1 MLSEGCA
8 TAIKQYRRTWQEPE
22 AKNICEGVTLSLNP
36 PLRFHPRPDNFYTLT
51 SKQLNKMSKSRNN
64 IPRAAIHVG
73 SPAKSFSAAE
83 GYEPERR
90 GWDENTYRLK
100 NQDTNNHY
108 DFSRKHLNFEINS
121 QGEIVPL
128 GSNPVPLHERWQKR
142 LEELGFKPY
151 MDKNNPLGISD
162 NSPNCTV
169 GIIVSGD
176 HRVLTRL
183 AFGDQDVDF
192 TLQKSNAHVVLK
204 QGIKDWALDTYHWAC
219 DRWGAENIIGFD
231 VHLDETTP
239 HIQIQT
245 IPVAKIKARGRAPA
259 KYVHKDDKSKVLSHK
274 EWKKLPEGIRSNFIR
289 TEVERRE
296 KECVSY
302 ARVWGEDKY
311 AVGKTYYQMHT
322 DYYNEVGHKYGLE
335 RGDDIAM
342 LPGEERRERVHK
354 SKAVLEAERQA
365 KDAIVR
371 TQMENERLE
380 DQKEKMASEVQD
392 MKKQKE
398 SLEKQNDKLEGE
410 IQNKKQHKENLEGS
424 ISQLEEYAA
433 ALDIK
438 EEDLIVPTLKTNP
451 LVKKAVDAILE
462 ELGKPI
468 PTFGQ
473 KKWREERRK
482 AIKTILTELQTA
494 LMEAKEAHNKDILK
508 LGKSLF
514 NKAMK
519 EARTII
525 EQNKQLQQENAR
537 LTEENVIFRKL
548 IASMDENA
556 ITRLR
561 DKKDAEIKELQEQLG
576 KAESEAVRSGN
587 KAYREH
593 QRAENAESK
602 ILEMLGIP
610 EIKEIW
616 ESVQQNKEAFRKQ
629 IDKWIKDGVAAIRDY
644 ADGKGND
651 FRPEAGNAVA
661 WGIIAE
667 AFRYGLDPTDEKQ
680 RKMAAAYLLEKV
692 SWTGISSDFKISL
705 TSSRTQQLCDAM
717 TVSKDL
723 MQNLLLMAG
732 GRGGIS
738 IGGSGSNSELTNW
751 DGTKKKT
758 GWGVG

>member
-1 MLSEGCA
+1 
-8 TAIKQYRRTWQEPE
+8 
-22 AKNICEGVTLSLNP
+22 
-36 PLRFHPRPDNFYTLT
+36 
-51 SKQLNKMSKSRNN
+51 MSKSRNN

-73 SPAKSFSAAE
+73 APAKSFSAAE

-128 GSNPVPLHERWQKR
+128 GSNPVPLHERLQKR
-142 LEELGFKPY
+142 LDELGFKPY

-176 HRVLTRL
+176 HDVLTRL

-192 TLQKSNAHVVLK
+192 TLQKSNAHVILK

-219 DRWGAENIIGFD
+219 DRWGAENIVGFD

-245 IPVAKIKARGRAPA
+245 IPVAKTKSRGRASI

-274 EWKKLPEGIRSNFIR
+274 EWNKLPEEIRSNFVR
-289 TEVERRE
+289 TEAERRE
-296 KECVSY
+296 KESVSY
-302 ARVWGEDKY
+302 ASVWGKDKY
-311 AVGKTYYQMHT
+311 AVRDTYYQMHT
-322 DYYNEVGHKYGLE
+322 DYYNKVGHKYGLE

-365 KDAIVR
+365 KDAIAR
-371 TQMENERLE
+371 NQMENERLE
-380 DQKEKMASEVQD
+380 GQKEKMACEVQD

-398 SLEKQNDKLEGE
+398 SLEEQNDKLEGE
-410 IQNKKQHKENLEGS
+410 IQDKVQHKEKLEGN
-424 ISQLEEYAA
+424 ISQLEDYAA

-438 EEDLIVPTLKTNP
+438 EEDLIVPTLKTDP
-451 LVKKAVDAILE
+451 LVKNAWDAIKTELE
-462 ELGKPI
+462 KPI
-468 PTFGQ
+468 PAFGQ
-473 KKWREERRK
+473 KEWREERRK
-482 AIKTILTELQTA
+482 AIKVILTNLQTA
-494 LMEAKEAHNKDILK
+494 LMQAKELQKQDILK
-508 LGKSLF
+508 LGKALY
-514 NKAMK
+514 NKAMQNVR
-519 EARTII
+519 AII
-525 EQNKQLQQENAR
+525 EQNKQLLKENGR
-537 LTEENVIFRKL
+537 LTEENDVLRKR
-548 IASMDENA
+548 ISSMDENA

-561 DKKDAEIKELQEQLG
+561 EKKNAEIKELQGRLD

-587 KAYREH
+587 KAYSEH
-593 QRAENAESK
+593 QRAETAENQVW
-602 ILEMLGIP
+602 EMLDIP

-616 ESVQQNKEAFRKQ
+616 ESIQRNKEDFMKQ
-629 IDKWIKDGVAAIRDY
+629 INRWIENGVAAIRDY
-644 ADGKGND
+644 ADGKDND
-651 FRPEAGNAVA
+651 FQPKQGNAVA

-680 RKMAAAYLLEKV
+680 RRMATAYLLEKV
-692 SWTGISSDFKISL
+692 PWTGMSEFKAGL
-705 TSSRTQQLCDAM
+705 TVSRTRQLCDAM
-717 TVSKDL
+717 TVSKD
-723 MQNLLLMAG
+723 MMANLLLAAG
-732 GRGGIS
+732 GRSGIS
-738 IGGSGSNSELTNW
+738 TGGGGSNGELTNW

-758 GWGVG
+758 GWGIG

>member
-1 MLSEGCA
+1 
-8 TAIKQYRRTWQEPE
+8 
-22 AKNICEGVTLSLNP
+22 
-36 PLRFHPRPDNFYTLT
+36 
-51 SKQLNKMSKSRNN
+51 MSKARNN

-73 SPAKSFSAAE
+73 APAKSFSASE

-90 GWDENTYRLK
+90 GWDEKTYQLK

-108 DFSRKHLNFEINS
+108 DFSRMHLNFEINS

-128 GSNPVPLHERWQKR
+128 GSNPVPLHERLQKR
-142 LEELGFKPY
+142 LNKLEFKPY

-176 HRVLTRL
+176 HDVLTRL
-183 AFGDQDVDF
+183 AFGDQGVDF

-245 IPVAKIKARGRAPA
+245 IPVAKTKARGRASA

-274 EWKKLPEGIRSNFIR
+274 EWKKLPEEIRSNFVR

-296 KECVSY
+296 KESVSY
-302 ARVWGEDKY
+302 ASVWGEDKY
-311 AVGKTYYQMHT
+311 AVGRTYYQMHT

-335 RGDDIAM
+335 RGDDIAL
-342 LPGEERRERVHK
+342 LPSEERRERVHK
-354 SKAVLEAERQA
+354 NKAVLEAERQA

-380 DQKEKMASEVQD
+380 GQKEKMASEVQD

-398 SLEKQNDKLEGE
+398 CLEEHNDKLEGE
-410 IQNKKQHKENLEGS
+410 IQNKEQHKENLEGS
-424 ISQLEEYAA
+424 ISRLEEYAA

-438 EEDLIVPTLKTNP
+438 EEDLIVQTLKTNP

-468 PTFGQ
+468 PAFGQ
-473 KKWREERRK
+473 KEWREERRK

-494 LMEAKEAHNKDILK
+494 LMQAKEAQKGDILK
-508 LGKSLF
+508 LGKALY
-514 NKAMK
+514 NKAMQNVR
-519 EARTII
+519 AII
-525 EQNKQLQQENAR
+525 EQNKQLIKENGR
-537 LTEENVIFRKL
+537 LTEENDVLRKR
-548 IASMDENA
+548 IASIDENA
-556 ITRLR
+556 IKRLR
-561 DKKDAEIKELQEQLG
+561 DKKDAEIKELQERVG
-576 KAESEAVRSGN
+576 KAESETVRSGN
-587 KAYREH
+587 KAYSEH
-593 QRAENAESK
+593 QRAENAESQVR
-602 ILEMLGIP
+602 EMLDIP
-610 EIKEIW
+610 EIKKIW
-616 ESVQQNKEAFRKQ
+616 ESIQQNKEAFRKQ
-629 IDKWIKDGVAAIRDY
+629 IDKWIKDGVAAIRNY
-644 ADGKGND
+644 ADGKDND
-651 FRPEAGNAVA
+651 FLAEQGNAVA
-661 WGIIAE
+661 WGIIAK
-667 AFRYGLDPTDEKQ
+667 AFEYGLDPTDEKQ
-680 RKMAAAYLLEKV
+680 RKIAAAYLLEKV

-705 TSSRTQQLCDAM
+705 TSSRTRQLCDVM

-723 MQNLLLMAG
+723 MANLLLAAG
-732 GRGGIS
+732 GRSGIS
-738 IGGSGSNSELTNW
+738 TGGGGSTGELTNW

-758 GWGVG
+758 GWGMP

>member
-1 MLSEGCA
+1 
-8 TAIKQYRRTWQEPE
+8 
-22 AKNICEGVTLSLNP
+22 
-36 PLRFHPRPDNFYTLT
+36 
-51 SKQLNKMSKSRNN
+51 MSKARNN

-73 SPAKSFSAAE
+73 APAKSFSAAE

-90 GWDENTYRLK
+90 GWDEKTYRLK

-108 DFSRKHLNFEINS
+108 DFSRKHLNFEINNE
-121 QGEIVPL
+121 GKIVPL
-128 GSNPVPLHERWQKR
+128 GSNPVPLHERLQKR
-142 LEELGFKPY
+142 LDELGFKPY
-151 MDKNNPLGISD
+151 KDKGNPLGNAD

-176 HRVLTRL
+176 HDVLTRL

-192 TLQKSNAHVVLK
+192 TLQKSNAHVMLK

-245 IPVAKIKARGRAPA
+245 IPVAKTKARGRASV
-259 KYVHKDDKSKVLSHK
+259 KYVHKEDKSKELSHK
-274 EWKKLPEGIRSNFIR
+274 EWKKLPEEIRNDFVR

-302 ARVWGEDKY
+302 AHVWGEDKY
-311 AVGKTYYQMHT
+311 AVGRTYYQMHT

-365 KDAIVR
+365 KDAIAR
-371 TQMENERLE
+371 NQMENERLE
-380 DQKEKMASEVQD
+380 GQREKMVGEVQD
-392 MKKQKE
+392 MRKQKE
-398 SLEKQNDKLEGE
+398 CLEEQKDKLEGE
-410 IQNKKQHKENLEGS
+410 IQNKEQHKENLEGS
-424 ISQLEEYAA
+424 ISRLEEYAA
-433 ALDIK
+433 ALDIQ

-451 LVKKAVDAILE
+451 LVKKAVDAMLE

-473 KKWREERRK
+473 KEWREERRK

-508 LGKSLF
+508 LGKSLYH
-514 NKAMK
+514 KAMK
-519 EARTII
+519 EAGAII
-525 EQNKQLQQENAR
+525 EQNKRLQQENAR
-537 LTEENVIFRKL
+537 LTEENDVLRKR
-548 IASMDENA
+548 IASIDENA

-561 DKKDAEIKELQEQLG
+561 DKKDAEIKELQERVG

-587 KAYREH
+587 KAYSEH
-593 QRAENAESK
+593 QRAENAESQVR
-602 ILEMLGIP
+602 EMLDIP
-610 EIKEIW
+610 EIKKIW
-616 ESVQQNKEAFRKQ
+616 ESIQQNKEAFRKQ
-629 IDKWIKDGVAAIRDY
+629 IDKWIKDGVAAIRNY
-644 ADGKGND
+644 ADGKDND
-651 FRPEAGNAVA
+651 FQAEQGNAVA
-661 WGIIAE
+661 WGIIAK
-667 AFRYGLDPTDEKQ
+667 AFEYGLDPTDEKQ
-680 RKMAAAYLLEKV
+680 RKIAAAYLLEKV

-723 MQNLLLMAG
+723 MANLLLAAG
-732 GRGGIS
+732 GRGGIGVGG
-738 IGGSGSNSELTNW
+738 GGSTSELTNW

-758 GWGVG
+758 GWGM

>member
-1 MLSEGCA
+1 
-8 TAIKQYRRTWQEPE
+8 
-22 AKNICEGVTLSLNP
+22 
-36 PLRFHPRPDNFYTLT
+36 
-51 SKQLNKMSKSRNN
+51 MSKSRYNV
-64 IPRAAIHVG
+64 PRAAIHVG
-73 SPAKSFSAAE
+73 APAKSFSAAE

-108 DFSRKHLNFEINS
+108 DFSRKHLNFEINNK
-121 QGEIVPL
+121 GEIVPL
-128 GSNPVPLHERWQKR
+128 CSDPVPLHERLQKR
-142 LEELGFKPY
+142 LDELSFKPY
-151 MDKNNPLGISD
+151 LDKNNPLGISD

-176 HRVLTRL
+176 HRILTRL

-204 QGIKDWALDTYHWAC
+204 QGIKDWALETYHWAC

-245 IPVAKIKARGRAPA
+245 IPVAKTKIRGRASV

-274 EWKKLPEGIRSNFIR
+274 EWKKLPEEIRSNFVR
-289 TEVERRE
+289 TEAERRE

-322 DYYNEVGHKYGLE
+322 DYYNEVGRKYGLE

-354 SKAVLEAERQA
+354 NKAILEAERQA

-380 DQKEKMASEVQD
+380 DLMGKMAGEVQD

-398 SLEKQNDKLEGE
+398 RLEEQNAKLEGE
-410 IQNKKQHKENLEGS
+410 IQNQEQHKENLEGS

-438 EEDLIVPTLKTNP
+438 QEDLIVPPLNTNP
-451 LVKKAVDAILE
+451 LVKKAWDDIKTELE
-462 ELGKPI
+462 KPI
-468 PTFGQ
+468 PAFGQ
-473 KKWREERRK
+473 KEWREERRD

-514 NKAMK
+514 NKAMQK
-519 EARTII
+519 ASALM
-525 EQNKQLQQENAR
+525 EQNKQLQKENGR
-537 LTEENVIFRKL
+537 LTEENDGLKKR
-548 IASMDENA
+548 IASIDENA

-561 DKKDAEIKELQEQLG
+561 NQKDVEIKELQEQLG

-587 KAYREH
+587 KAYSEH
-593 QRAENAESK
+593 KRAENAESQ
-602 ILEMLGIP
+602 LQEMFDIP

-616 ESVQQNKEAFRKQ
+616 ESILRNKEAFRKQ
-629 IDKWIKDGVAAIRDY
+629 IDKWIEDGVAAIRAY
-644 ADGKGND
+644 ADGKNND
-651 FRPEAGNAVA
+651 FQQEQGNAVA

-667 AFRYGLDPTDEKQ
+667 AFTRGLDPADEKQ
-680 RKMAAAYLLEKV
+680 RRMAAAYLLEKV
-692 SWTGISSDFKISL
+692 SWTGISSDFKISI

-717 TVSKDL
+717 TVPKEL
-723 MQNLLLMAG
+723 MANILLAAG
-732 GRGGIS
+732 GRGS
-738 IGGSGSNSELTNW
+738 IGTGAGGSNSELTNW
-751 DGTKKKT
+751 DRTKKKT

>member
-1 MLSEGCA
+1 
-8 TAIKQYRRTWQEPE
+8 
-22 AKNICEGVTLSLNP
+22 
-36 PLRFHPRPDNFYTLT
+36 
-51 SKQLNKMSKSRNN
+51 MSKSRNN

-73 SPAKSFSAAE
+73 APAKSFSAAE

-128 GSNPVPLHERWQKR
+128 GSNPVPLHERLQKR
-142 LEELGFKPY
+142 LNELEFKPY

-176 HRVLTRL
+176 HDVLTRL

-192 TLQKSNAHVVLK
+192 TLQKSNAHIVLK
-204 QGIKDWALDTYHWAC
+204 QGIKDWAMDTYRWAC

-245 IPVAKIKARGRAPA
+245 IPVAKTKARGRASA
-259 KYVHKDDKSKVLSHK
+259 KYVHKDDKSKILSHK
-274 EWKKLPEGIRSNFIR
+274 EWNKLPEEIRSNFIR
-289 TEVERRE
+289 TEDERRE
-296 KECVSY
+296 KDSVSY
-302 ARVWGEDKY
+302 ASIWGKDKY
-311 AVGKTYYQMHT
+311 AVGNTYKQMHT
-322 DYYNEVGHKYGLE
+322 DYYNKVGHKYGLE

-365 KDAIVR
+365 KDAIAR
-371 TQMENERLE
+371 NQMENERLE
-380 DQKEKMASEVQD
+380 GQKEKMAGEVQD

-398 SLEKQNDKLEGE
+398 SLEEQNDRLEGE
-410 IQNKKQHKENLEGS
+410 ILNKEHRREKLEGN
-424 ISQLEEYAA
+424 ISQLEDYAA

-438 EEDLIVPTLKTNP
+438 EEDLIVPTLKTDP
-451 LVKKAVDAILE
+451 LVKNAWDDIKE
-462 ELGKPI
+462 ELAKPI
-468 PTFGQ
+468 PTFGH
-473 KKWREERRK
+473 KEWKEERRQ

-494 LMEAKEAHNKDILK
+494 LMEAKRAHNEDIRK
-508 LGKSLF
+508 MGKSLYH
-514 NKAMK
+514 KAMQN
-519 EARTII
+519 ASAII
-525 EQNKQLQQENAR
+525 EQNKQLLKENSR
-537 LTEENVIFRKL
+537 LTEENDVLRKR

-561 DKKDAEIKELQEQLG
+561 DKKDAEIKELQERLG
-576 KAESEAVRSGN
+576 KAESESVRSGN
-587 KAYREH
+587 KAYSEH
-593 QRAENAESK
+593 QRAENAASQVKE
-602 ILEMLGIP
+602 LLAIP

-616 ESVQQNKEAFRKQ
+616 ESIQQKKEAFSKQ
-629 IDKWIKDGVAAIRDY
+629 IDQCIEDGIAAIRDY
-644 ADGKGND
+644 ADGIDND
-651 FRPEAGNAVA
+651 FQPKLGNAVA
-661 WGIIAE
+661 WGIIAI

-680 RKMAAAYLLEKV
+680 RRMATAYLLEKV
-692 SWTGISSDFKISL
+692 PWTGMSEFKAGL
-705 TSSRTQQLCDAM
+705 TVSRTRQLCDAM
-717 TVSKDL
+717 TVSKD
-723 MQNLLLMAG
+723 MMANLLLAAG
-732 GRGGIS
+732 GRSGIS
-738 IGGSGSNSELTNW
+738 TGGGGSNGELTNW

-758 GWGVG
+758 GWGIG

>member
-1 MLSEGCA
+1 
-8 TAIKQYRRTWQEPE
+8 
-22 AKNICEGVTLSLNP
+22 
-36 PLRFHPRPDNFYTLT
+36 
-51 SKQLNKMSKSRNN
+51 MSKSRYNV
-64 IPRAAIHVG
+64 PRAAIHVG
-73 SPAKSFSAAE
+73 APAKSFSAAE
-83 GYEPERR
+83 GNEPERR
-90 GWDENTYRLK
+90 GWDKNTYRLK

-121 QGEIVPL
+121 KGEIVPL
-128 GSNPVPLHERWQKR
+128 CSDPVPLHERLQKR
-142 LEELGFKPY
+142 LDELGFKPY

-245 IPVAKIKARGRAPA
+245 IPVAKTKARGRTSV

-274 EWKKLPEGIRSNFIR
+274 EWKKLPEEIRSDFVR

-342 LPGEERRERVHK
+342 LPSEERRERVHK
-354 SKAVLEAERQA
+354 NKAVLEAERQA

-371 TQMENERLE
+371 TQMENERLKG
-380 DQKEKMASEVQD
+380 QKEKMTSEVQD

-398 SLEKQNDKLEGE
+398 CLEEHNDKLEGE
-410 IQNKKQHKENLEGS
+410 IQNKEQRKENLEGS
-424 ISQLEEYAA
+424 ISRLEEYAA

-451 LVKKAVDAILE
+451 LVKKAVDAMLE

-473 KKWREERRK
+473 KEWREERRK

-508 LGKSLF
+508 LGKSLYH
-514 NKAMK
+514 KAMK
-519 EARTII
+519 EAGAII
-525 EQNKQLQQENAR
+525 EQNKQLQKENAR
-537 LTEENVIFRKL
+537 LTEENDALKKR
-548 IASMDENA
+548 IASIDENA

-561 DKKDAEIKELQEQLG
+561 DKKDAEIKELQERVG

-587 KAYREH
+587 KAYSEH
-593 QRAENAESK
+593 QRAENAENQVRK
-602 ILEMLGIP
+602 LLDIP

-616 ESVQQNKEAFRKQ
+616 EGIQQNKEAFSKQ
-629 IDKWIKDGVAAIRDY
+629 IDKWIKDGVAAIKNY
-644 ADGKGND
+644 ADGTDND
-651 FRPEAGNAVA
+651 FQPEAGNAVA

-680 RKMAAAYLLEKV
+680 RMMATGYLLERV
-692 SWTGISSDFKISL
+692 SWADISSEFIIDL
-705 TSSRTQQLCDAM
+705 TASRTRQLCDAM
-717 TVSKDL
+717 TVPKDL
-723 MQNLLLMAG
+723 MANLLLAAG
-732 GRGGIS
+732 GKGGICTGG
-738 IGGSGSNSELTNW
+738 GGSDNELTNW
-751 DGTKKKT
+751 DGTKKRN
-758 GWGVG
+758 GWGV

>member
-1 MLSEGCA
+1 
-8 TAIKQYRRTWQEPE
+8 
-22 AKNICEGVTLSLNP
+22 
-36 PLRFHPRPDNFYTLT
+36 
-51 SKQLNKMSKSRNN
+51 MSKSRNN

-73 SPAKSFSAAE
+73 APAKSFSAAE

-128 GSNPVPLHERWQKR
+128 GSNPVPLHERLQKR
-142 LEELGFKPY
+142 LDELGFKPY

-176 HRVLTRL
+176 HDVLTRL

-192 TLQKSNAHVVLK
+192 TLQKSNAHVILK

-219 DRWGAENIIGFD
+219 DRWGAENIVGFD

-245 IPVAKIKARGRAPA
+245 IPVAKTKSRGRASI

-274 EWKKLPEGIRSNFIR
+274 EWNKLPEEIRSNFVR
-289 TEVERRE
+289 TEAERRE
-296 KECVSY
+296 KESVSY
-302 ARVWGEDKY
+302 ACVWGKDKY
-311 AVGKTYYQMHT
+311 AVGETYKQMHT

-365 KDAIVR
+365 KEAISKNR
-371 TQMENERLE
+371 IENELLE
-380 DQKEKMASEVQD
+380 E
-392 MKKQKE
+392 
-398 SLEKQNDKLEGE
+398 QNDKLESA
-410 IQNKKQHKENLEGS
+410 IQNKEQHKEKLEGS
-424 ISQLEEYAA
+424 ISQLEDYAA

-438 EEDLIVPTLKTNP
+438 EEDLIVPTLKTDP
-451 LVKKAVDAILE
+451 LVKDAWDAIKE

-468 PTFGQ
+468 PAFGQ
-473 KKWREERRK
+473 KEWREERRK
-482 AIKTILTELQTA
+482 AIKVILSEMQTA
-494 LMEAKEAHNKDILK
+494 LMQAKEVQKGDILK
-508 LGKSLF
+508 LGKALY
-514 NKAMK
+514 NKAMQNV
-519 EARTII
+519 RTII
-525 EQNKQLQQENAR
+525 EQNKQLLKENGR
-537 LTEENVIFRKL
+537 LTEENDVLRKR

-561 DKKDAEIKELQEQLG
+561 EKKNAEIKELQGRLD

-587 KAYREH
+587 KAYSEH
-593 QRAENAESK
+593 QRAETAENQVR
-602 ILEMLGIP
+602 EMLAIP
-610 EIKEIW
+610 EIKELW
-616 ESVQQNKEAFRKQ
+616 ENIQQNKKAFLKQ
-629 IDKWIKDGVAAIRDY
+629 IDKWIEDGVTAIKEY
-644 ADGKGND
+644 AEGKDND
-651 FRPEAGNAVA
+651 FQPEAGDAVA

-667 AFRYGLDPTDEKQ
+667 AFKYGLNPTDEKQ
-680 RKMAAAYLLEKV
+680 RRMATGYLLEKV
-692 SWTGISSDFKISL
+692 SWTGIASEFKRDL
-705 TSSRTQQLCDAM
+705 TAARARQLCDAM
-717 TVSKDL
+717 TVTKDL
-723 MQNLLLMAG
+723 MANLLLAAG

-738 IGGSGSNSELTNW
+738 TGGGGSNGELTNW

-758 GWGVG
+758 GWGIG